1 MKHASSGDTPPLNT
15 PLSYLPLPLLIPLDL
30 AAVKQFTEYWQS
42 TRGSPFPASF
52 PCSLRL
58 LSPTSCSYIN
68 YNIFWHVCVC
78 VCGVM
83 AWPNVCVCVCSIAYN
98 FNLICQIVW
107 PTAVA
112 HTPCELQLHLAHSH
126 SPSPSYS
133 PSLPIPIA
141 IVIVVIAIV
150 ILMLLCCNCCRCRCC
165 CCGCCCWVPP
175 FIEFASLLANN

>member
-15 PLSYLPLPLLIPLDL
+15 PLSYLPPPLLIPLNL

-52 PCSLRL
+52 PCSLLL
-58 LSPTSCSYIN
+58 LSLTSCSYIN

-112 HTPCELQLHLAHSH
+112 HTPCELQLQ
-126 SPSPSYS
+126 
-133 PSLPIPIA
+133 LPLPLRIPIA
-141 IVIVVIAIV
+141 ILIVVIAIV
-150 ILMLLCCNCCRCRCC
+150 ILIVIVLQLLSL
-165 CCGCCCWVPP
+165 
-175 FIEFASLLANN
+175 SLLLLGAPFY